1 VVTDLR
7 QLFEEELAVVRTFV
21 GILEREQRLLIEG
34 DVDGLPALVNDKNEL
49 AARLAAIAE
58 QRRLTLARIGLNA
71 DRSGVAS
78 WFAAH
83 PDDEGARV
91 AWAEL
96 LPLAT
101 QARELNQ
108 LNGDLIQL
116 RLQHNK
122 QAIEALV
129 GSSGA
134 GGLYG
139 PDGQN
144 KPGGGGRIL
153 DSA

>member
-7 QLFEEELAVVRTFV
+7 LLFEEELAVVRTFV
-21 GILEREQRLLIEG
+21 GILEREQRLLIDG
-34 DVDGLPALVNDKNEL
+34 DVDGLPALLHDKNEL

-58 QRRLTLARIGLNA
+58 QRRLTLAREGLSA
-71 DRSGVAS
+71 DRSGVAT

-83 PDDEGARV
+83 PDDEGGRV

-101 QARELNQ
+101 QARDLNQ

-116 RLQHNK
+116 RLQHNQ
-122 QAIEALV
+122 QAINALV

-139 PDGQN
+139 PDGHN
-144 KPGGGGRIL
+144 KLGGSGRIL